1 MVSDILRPGNKVE
14 IKAVQKIERQGSTGE
29 VAHVYTSRI
38 QEIHE
43 NGDIDISMPIEEGK
57 YVLLHLGV
65 RFEFVFYA
73 EKNLYR
79 AIGQVKER
87 FKSNNIYMLKVELKT
102 QLAKF
107 QRREYYRFPCV
118 MDMKYYRIAENE
130 SKERDTEKLLEHI
143 QGVPDEQEKRAT
155 ILDISGGGARFVS
168 EEKFEANQF
177 VLMELELISD
187 NMDKQYHIKGRIVG
201 WKKLEYRE
209 PRYETRIEFIMED
222 NKVREDI
229 IRYIFEEERK
239 NAETKKDNCM
249 RNILVVDDS
258 ALMRRV
264 ICDIINTDKQ
274 FQANDVCRD
283 GLEAYERLK
292 TTSYDAVILD
302 VNMPKMDGLQ
312 LLEKLQKDKIKATVI
327 MVSTLTTRDAQTTI
341 LAMERGAVDFV
352 PKPSNIIEAK
362 GNPFKEQLLG
372 VLKAVFE
379 TQQNV
384 HRMPDIKPVTGTQ
397 PVRTPARVSH
407 NVSGDRLIALA
418 CSTGGPKSLQS
429 VIPFLPKEMNAP
441 MVLVQHMPAGFTK
454 TMADR
459 LNEVSKVSVKEAQEG
474 DVLQKGTVYIAPG
487 GKHMLV
493 KKMPGGGHKITLSD
507 AAPIGGLK
515 PCANVTYE
523 SLNDCAYDEIVCVI
537 LTGMGADGTQGI
549 IELQKHK
556 KVHTIAQDA
565 KSCVVYGM
573 PKAIAEAGAA
583 DEIVPLTEI
592 AQAIIK
598 NVGVK

>member
-14 IKAVQKIERQGSTGE
+14 IKAVQKIERQGSPGE

-239 NAETKKDNCM
+239 KR
-249 RNILVVDDS
+249 RN
-258 ALMRRV
+258 
-264 ICDIINTDKQ
+264 
-274 FQANDVCRD
+274 
-283 GLEAYERLK
+283 
-292 TTSYDAVILD
+292 
-302 VNMPKMDGLQ
+302 
-312 LLEKLQKDKIKATVI
+312 EK
-327 MVSTLTTRDAQTTI
+327 
-341 LAMERGAVDFV
+341 G
-352 PKPSNIIEAK
+352 
-362 GNPFKEQLLG
+362 
-372 VLKAVFE
+372 
-379 TQQNV
+379 
-384 HRMPDIKPVTGTQ
+384 
-397 PVRTPARVSH
+397 
-407 NVSGDRLIALA
+407 
-418 CSTGGPKSLQS
+418 
-429 VIPFLPKEMNAP
+429 
-441 MVLVQHMPAGFTK
+441 
-454 TMADR
+454 
-459 LNEVSKVSVKEAQEG
+459 
-474 DVLQKGTVYIAPG
+474 
-487 GKHMLV
+487 
-493 KKMPGGGHKITLSD
+493 
-507 AAPIGGLK
+507 
-515 PCANVTYE
+515 
-523 SLNDCAYDEIVCVI
+523 
-537 LTGMGADGTQGI
+537 
-549 IELQKHK
+549 
-556 KVHTIAQDA
+556 
-565 KSCVVYGM
+565 
-573 PKAIAEAGAA
+573 
-583 DEIVPLTEI
+583 
-592 AQAIIK
+592 
-598 NVGVK
+598 

>member
-29 VAHVYTSRI
+29 IAHVYTSRI

-130 SKERDTEKLLEHI
+130 SKERDTEKLLEH
-143 QGVPDEQEKRAT
+143 
-155 ILDISGGGARFVS
+155 RFVS

-239 NAETKKDNCM
+239 KR
-249 RNILVVDDS
+249 RN
-258 ALMRRV
+258 
-264 ICDIINTDKQ
+264 
-274 FQANDVCRD
+274 
-283 GLEAYERLK
+283 
-292 TTSYDAVILD
+292 
-302 VNMPKMDGLQ
+302 
-312 LLEKLQKDKIKATVI
+312 EK
-327 MVSTLTTRDAQTTI
+327 
-341 LAMERGAVDFV
+341 G
-352 PKPSNIIEAK
+352 
-362 GNPFKEQLLG
+362 
-372 VLKAVFE
+372 
-379 TQQNV
+379 
-384 HRMPDIKPVTGTQ
+384 
-397 PVRTPARVSH
+397 
-407 NVSGDRLIALA
+407 
-418 CSTGGPKSLQS
+418 
-429 VIPFLPKEMNAP
+429 
-441 MVLVQHMPAGFTK
+441 
-454 TMADR
+454 
-459 LNEVSKVSVKEAQEG
+459 
-474 DVLQKGTVYIAPG
+474 
-487 GKHMLV
+487 
-493 KKMPGGGHKITLSD
+493 
-507 AAPIGGLK
+507 
-515 PCANVTYE
+515 
-523 SLNDCAYDEIVCVI
+523 
-537 LTGMGADGTQGI
+537 
-549 IELQKHK
+549 
-556 KVHTIAQDA
+556 
-565 KSCVVYGM
+565 
-573 PKAIAEAGAA
+573 
-583 DEIVPLTEI
+583 
-592 AQAIIK
+592 
-598 NVGVK
+598 

>member
-143 QGVPDEQEKRAT
+143 QGVPDEEEKRAT
-155 ILDISGGGARFVS
+155 IVDIIGGGARFVS

-187 NMDKQYHIKGRIVG
+187 KMDKQYHIKGRIVG

-239 NAETKKDNCM
+239 KR
-249 RNILVVDDS
+249 RN
-258 ALMRRV
+258 
-264 ICDIINTDKQ
+264 
-274 FQANDVCRD
+274 
-283 GLEAYERLK
+283 
-292 TTSYDAVILD
+292 
-302 VNMPKMDGLQ
+302 
-312 LLEKLQKDKIKATVI
+312 EK
-327 MVSTLTTRDAQTTI
+327 
-341 LAMERGAVDFV
+341 G
-352 PKPSNIIEAK
+352 
-362 GNPFKEQLLG
+362 
-372 VLKAVFE
+372 
-379 TQQNV
+379 
-384 HRMPDIKPVTGTQ
+384 
-397 PVRTPARVSH
+397 
-407 NVSGDRLIALA
+407 
-418 CSTGGPKSLQS
+418 
-429 VIPFLPKEMNAP
+429 
-441 MVLVQHMPAGFTK
+441 
-454 TMADR
+454 
-459 LNEVSKVSVKEAQEG
+459 
-474 DVLQKGTVYIAPG
+474 
-487 GKHMLV
+487 
-493 KKMPGGGHKITLSD
+493 
-507 AAPIGGLK
+507 
-515 PCANVTYE
+515 
-523 SLNDCAYDEIVCVI
+523 
-537 LTGMGADGTQGI
+537 
-549 IELQKHK
+549 
-556 KVHTIAQDA
+556 
-565 KSCVVYGM
+565 
-573 PKAIAEAGAA
+573 
-583 DEIVPLTEI
+583 
-592 AQAIIK
+592 
-598 NVGVK
+598 